1 MSKTKT
7 RGVYLQSDARWSK
20 AYMVLTRTSRDL
32 LRLFMELR
40 KMPKGKCVNNGK
52 IKLTRKTAMKKLGK
66 SKGAIEDSFAQ
77 VIEVGFIK
85 INIEGEGTEGHRYT
99 ILIGSKG
106 EDDSKARWR
115 NYPEKNYRP
124 KKVKTEIG
132 KETRWK
138 KGEKVNNHPTKVY
151 HGGDFAV

>member
-32 LRLFMELR
+32 LRLYMEKR
-40 KMPKGKCVNNGK
+40 VFKKGKCINNGD
-52 IKLTRKTAMKKLGK
+52 IILTHNYAYKKLK
-66 SKGAIEDSFAQ
+66 RSKKAVDDAFKQ
-77 VIEVGFIK
+77 LREVGFIK
-85 INIEGEGTEGHRYT
+85 INIKGEGRDGHKYR

-124 KKVKTEIG
+124 KKKKTEIG